1 MSDTEPDVEPKPVQD
16 ADAEGE
22 PEPVTNLRAQTVPF
36 QVS

>member
-1 MSDTEPDVEPKPVQD
+1 MSDTEPDEEPKPVQD